1 VVSKRQKR
9 INAELSNNV
18 PSGRIRSNAGEAV
31 LDSLL
36 RFSFKFY
43 DGNHYRFHCNGRHAD
58 YFVTLIER
66 LKDLSRERV
75 DVLTG
80 TRNRTTRFHPI
91 DWTDKRVCA
100 TGFGIPQGEEYDD
113 EAWQFSL
120 TKSEHGRVH
129 GFLVGALFYV
139 VWFDADHQLY
149 PCNPT
154 DN

>member
-1 VVSKRQKR
+1 VNRRQKR
-9 INAELSNNV
+9 INAELSKNV

-43 DGNHYRFHCNGRHAD
+43 DASHDRFHCNGRDSD

-75 DVLTG
+75 DVLMA
-80 TRNRTTRFHPI
+80 TRNKTTRFHPI
-91 DWTDKRVCA
+91 DWADERVCA

-120 TKSEHGRVH
+120 TKSEHGRV
-129 GFLVGALFYV
+129 
-139 VWFDADHQLY
+139 
-149 PCNPT
+149 
-154 DN
+154 